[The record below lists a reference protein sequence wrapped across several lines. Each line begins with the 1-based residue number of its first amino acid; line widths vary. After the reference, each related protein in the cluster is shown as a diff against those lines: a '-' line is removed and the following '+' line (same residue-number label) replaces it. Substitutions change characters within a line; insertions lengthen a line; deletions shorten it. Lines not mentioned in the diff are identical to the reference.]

1 MARRRRPLMTHR
13 PDYPF
18 LPFALPPPQ
27 STNQQIY
34 DGTVKD
40 ICLGCMKGHNVTV
53 FAYGATGSGKT
64 YTMVGSPSD
73 PGMMVLSLER
83 VFRAREGLLGSED
96 VGLTCSYIE
105 VYNEVVYDLLVP
117 KSGPLELRED
127 PKLGVCVAGIKRHE
141 VSTPNEIMGLLN
153 AGNARRKTDST
164 DANATSSR
172 SHAVLEICVTRKPK
186 VRLLLLGSRE
196 DIKPLVQ
203 QLPVPSVLSSFPFS
217 SAPPL
222 FLPLLGHLL
231 LLPVPPS
238 LASFASPLLPTSRPS
253 AVSSPWT
260 LCSVP
265 LPPLLHYSSP
275 LRSSSSVLPLPY
287 SLYSPL
293 SFPLP
298 SSLPFPILHSIC
310 SPRSDVPCLS
320 CPLTSAVNEAPTE
333 GCLHPKRFRSELKE
347 WQNRVGLQL
356 DETDEAVGLPF
367 LRSPQQQQQQVLSV
381 DLSPLPSP
389 FCRVARVLQG
399 KKGKVTRGKLCLV
412 DLAGSERGAETN
424 NMGQKLRDGA
434 NINKSLLALANC
446 INALGKA
453 SRGKGGKAY
462 VPYRNSKLTR
472 LLKDGL
478 SGNCKT
484 AMIATVSASA
494 DQYMNSINTLK
505 YADRAKEIK
514 TSISSGANNKAPRNN
529 KKAAEP
535 AREEEDDDVEANE
548 YQQIITGLHQQMQ
561 SMRKQLEEQE
571 QRRAEITRLPSG
583 RPDEIL
589 EQLIEEQQQGGG
601 SSSVDAA
608 GQQAAWLERITAQMS
623 DNTAERINLQKA
635 FFELEDATVCTKA
648 ELHQLESVRKVKP

>member
-1 MARRRRPLMTHR
+1 ML
-13 PDYPF
+13 
-18 LPFALPPPQ
+18 LPPQ
-27 STNQQIY
+27 STNQEIY
-34 DGTVKD
+34 NGTVRD
-40 ICLGCMKGHNVTV
+40 MCLGCMKGHNVTV

-186 VRLLLLGSRE
+186 VRLLDSSRD
-196 DIKPLVQ
+196 DIKALALQHIFPLFPPSPLTSPLSLVLLFPPY
-203 QLPVPSVLSSFPFS
+203 LPSSPLLSSFPF
-217 SAPPL
+217 
-222 FLPLLGHLL
+222 
-231 LLPVPPS
+231 
-238 LASFASPLLPTSRPS
+238 
-253 AVSSPWT
+253 
-260 LCSVP
+260 C
-265 LPPLLHYSSP
+265 
-275 LRSSSSVLPLPY
+275 SSVLPPLFPSSPTPPLSPPLSPSHYFIPSLFSLAFPCLLPG
-287 SLYSPL
+287 S
-293 SFPLP
+293 SFPL
-298 SSLPFPILHSIC
+298 
-310 SPRSDVPCLS
+310 VPGAAAGVDMP
-320 CPLTSAVNEAPTE
+320 PL
-333 GCLHPKRFRSELKE
+333 
-347 WQNRVGLQL
+347 
-356 DETDEAVGLPF
+356 
-367 LRSPQQQQQQVLSV
+367 
-381 DLSPLPSP
+381 
-389 FCRVARVLQG
+389 FCRLAWVQG
-399 KKGKVTRGKLCLV
+399 KGKVTRGKLCLV

-424 NMGQKLRDGA
+424 NVGQKLRDGA

-514 TSISSGANNKAPRNN
+514 TRVSSGPKAPKNNKVVEAAAP
-529 KKAAEP
+529 AL
-535 AREEEDDDVEANE
+535 EEEDDDDDDKANE
-548 YQQIITGLHQQMQ
+548 YQQIITGLQNQMQ

-571 QRRAEITRLPSG
+571 HRRTELKTLPSG

-589 EQLIEEQQQGGG
+589 EQLIDEQGGG
-601 SSSVDAA
+601 SLDEA
-608 GQQAAWLERITAQMS
+608 GQHAAWLERIASQMS

-635 FFELEDATVCTKA
+635 FFELEDAIVCTKA
-648 ELHQLESVRKVKP
+648 ELHQLENMRKVLRPPLLFCSWGFRT